1 MRTRVEVKGLSDL
14 ESVLKKLGDEV
25 AINILREAGKT
36 VMKPVL
42 ADMKAHAGFD
52 VSNPG
57 EHMRESIKIRTTD
70 KMKDSHTQTVM
81 SVRVG
86 PSKKQAMKAR
96 AQEFGT
102 VKQIAR
108 PFIRPAL
115 DYHREFI
122 LNTLASE
129 IRASIEKHR

>member
-1 MRTRVEVKGLSDL
+1 MTTRVEVKGLSDL

-25 AINILREAGKT
+25 AINILRKAGKA

-42 ADMKAHAGFD
+42 ADIKAHAGFD

-81 SVRVG
+81 SVRV
-86 PSKKQAMKAR
+86 
-96 AQEFGT
+96 
-102 VKQIAR
+102 
-108 PFIRPAL
+108 
-115 DYHREFI
+115 
-122 LNTLASE
+122 
-129 IRASIEKHR
+129 